1 MLLRRDFDFLDQGF
15 GGLRVRDL
23 LGCVKHGVELHD
35 LCEALGDD
43 LAVVDVV
50 LTVGVDQ
57 VVVETHL
64 VLLEVGD
71 RCIVNLQHKRAD
83 IHIVA
88 LKLLINILDLPCE
101 ISDRVHYRIL

>member
-50 LTVGVDQ
+50 LIVLYSDIRAAVTSNPLQAKAPVSAAKVQ
-57 VVVETHL
+57 VQPEYVLCVVW
-64 VLLEVGD
+64 
-71 RCIVNLQHKRAD
+71 
-83 IHIVA
+83 
-88 LKLLINILDLPCE
+88 
-101 ISDRVHYRIL
+101 